1 MKTQKLKSFGDFLK
15 RAEIIPHALL
25 VITEDHSEVS
35 DKAVGELRA
44 LNFDLPFYEL
54 NLSDTPGL
62 RGELSKLYGIDTVP
76 TFIYFRG
83 KKMVSKIIGL
93 DLNHNLTNFLTSA
106 IHSDL

>member
-1 MKTQKLKSFGDFLK
+1 MKAQKLKSFSDFLK

-25 VITEDHSEVS
+25 IITEDNSTEC
-35 DKAVGELRA
+35 DEAVRELRG

-62 RGELSKLYGIDTVP
+62 REELTQLYGIDTIP

-83 KKMVSKIIGL
+83 KKMVSKINGF
-93 DLNHNLTNFLTSA
+93 DKSNNFSRFLTTA
-106 IHSDL
+106 IHTDY